1 MKNKIKQT
9 DAVLSWLKTFGELTT
24 AQAVE
29 ELHIMSLP
37 RRIMELRRA
46 GHRIDMT
53 YRTSP
58 NGNRYGVYTLRE
70 A

>member
-1 MKNKIKQT
+1 MRKKIKQT
-9 DAVLSWLKTFGELTT
+9 ELVLSYLKTFGELTNSE
-24 AQAVE
+24 AVE
-29 ELHIMSLP
+29 ELHVLALA

-46 GHRIDMT
+46 GHEIDTT

-58 NGNRYGVYTLRE
+58 DGNRYGVYTLRE